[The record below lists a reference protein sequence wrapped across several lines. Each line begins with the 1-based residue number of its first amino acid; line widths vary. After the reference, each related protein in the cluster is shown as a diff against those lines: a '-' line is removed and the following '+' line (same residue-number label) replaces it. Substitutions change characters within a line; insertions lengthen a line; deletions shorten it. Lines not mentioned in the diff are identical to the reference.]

1 MKRNCLLIL
10 LIGFLCTNVFSQN
23 YDERRI
29 LFGENYQ
36 AIQKISKESESI
48 IKDSYSDVLAFANK
62 FHIFSD
68 SSLIGHG
75 IYKEVHNSFVFYR
88 FLFTDNHSY
97 GTFVFNYLQIF
108 CLAYKNKLYILG
120 SSYLHEKH
128 LIEETI
134 HATEE
139 NIYSN
144 YSIIQEK
151 SESEIIMH
159 QIKDKIETFYDYDG
173 EDDSEET
180 IKTQGEGVAYFY
192 KLSDILK
199 RIEKSDNITN
209 TIAQVKLKEYKT
221 ARCESTLIDEK
232 CPFMYTIQN
241 AFDKNPETA
250 YVEKSDDNDITISI
264 VSDTKI
270 RRVGIINGF
279 VKTPKLYASNNRIRK
294 IDINNKFFE
303 LKDIHSKDFVFFQI
317 PLSANIHIQ
326 TMELYKGTRYSDT
339 CIAEIQI
346 E

>member
-1 MKRNCLLIL
+1 MKKNCLLIL
-10 LIGFLCTNVFSQN
+10 LIGFLCMNLFSQS

-48 IKDSYSDVLAFANK
+48 IKDSYSNVLAFANK
-62 FHIFSD
+62 FHFFSD
-68 SSLIGHG
+68 SSLIEHG

-108 CLAYKNKLYILG
+108 CLAYKNKLYILDA
-120 SSYLHEKH
+120 SYLHEEQ

-134 HATEE
+134 HGSDEH
-139 NIYSN
+139 IYSN
-144 YSIIQEK
+144 YSVIQEK
-151 SESEIIMH
+151 GGLEIIMH
-159 QIKDKIETFYDYDG
+159 QTKDKTEFYADE

-180 IKTQGEGVAYFY
+180 IKVPGAGVAYFY

-199 RIEKSDNITN
+199 RIEKSDSITD
-209 TIAQVKLKEYKT
+209 TIAQVELKEYKT
-221 ARCESTLIDEK
+221 VHCNSTLIDEK

-250 YVEKSDDNDITISI
+250 YVEKSEDDEITISI
-264 VSDTKI
+264 VSDKKI
-270 RRVGIINGF
+270 KRVGTINGF
-279 VKTPKLYASNNRIRK
+279 VKIPNLYASNNRIRN
-294 IDINNKFFE
+294 IYINYKLFE
-303 LKDIHSKDFVFFQI
+303 LKDMHSKDFVFFDI
-317 PLSANIHIQ
+317 PLSSDIYIQ
-326 TMELYKGTRYSDT
+326 TVELYKGNRYSDT

>member
-48 IKDSYSDVLAFANK
+48 IKDSYSDVLAFANE
-62 FHIFSD
+62 FHFFSD
-68 SSLIGHG
+68 SSLIEHG
-75 IYKEVHNSFVFYR
+75 VYKEVYNSFVFYR

-134 HATEE
+134 HVGEE
-139 NIYSN
+139 DIYSN
-144 YSIIQEK
+144 YSVIQENGK
-151 SESEIIMH
+151 FEIIMH
-159 QIKDKIETFYDYDG
+159 QTKDKIETFYDYDG
-173 EDDSEET
+173 ESDSEET
-180 IKTQGEGVAYFY
+180 IKIPGAGVAYFY

-199 RIEKSDNITN
+199 RIEKSNSITN
-209 TIAQVKLKEYKT
+209 TIAQVELKEYKT
-221 ARCESTLIDEK
+221 VHCESTLIDEK

-250 YVEKSDDNDITISI
+250 YVEKSEDDDITISI
-264 VSDTKI
+264 VSDAKI
-270 RRVGIINGF
+270 KQVGIINGF

-303 LKDIHSKDFVFFQI
+303 LKDMHSKDFVFFQI
-317 PLSANIHIQ
+317 PLSAKIHIQ

>member
-1 MKRNCLLIL
+1 MKKHCLLIVL
-10 LIGFLCTNVFSQN
+10 LGFLCMNLFSEN

-48 IKDSYSDVLAFANK
+48 IKDSYSNVLAFANE
-62 FHIFSD
+62 FHFFSD
-68 SSLIGHG
+68 SSLIEHG
-75 IYKEVHNSFVFYR
+75 VYKEVHNSFVFYR

-97 GTFVFNYLQIF
+97 GTFVFNYLQVF

-134 HATEE
+134 HVAEE

-144 YSIIQEK
+144 YAVIQENGK
-151 SESEIIMH
+151 FEIIMH
-159 QIKDKIETFYDYDG
+159 QTKDKIETYYDYDG
-173 EDDSEET
+173 EVDSEET
-180 IKTQGEGVAYFY
+180 IKEQGEGVAYFY

-199 RIEKSDNITN
+199 SIEKNNSITD
-209 TIAQVKLKEYKT
+209 TIAQVELKEYKT
-221 ARCESTLIDEK
+221 AHCESTLIDEK

-241 AFDKNPETA
+241 AFDKNFETA
-250 YVEKSDDNDITISI
+250 YVEKSEDNDITISI

-279 VKTPKLYASNNRIRK
+279 VKTPKLYASNNRIKK
-294 IDINNKFFE
+294 IDINNKLFE
-303 LKDIHSKDFVFFQI
+303 LKDMHSKDFVFFAAFFQH
-317 PLSANIHIQ
+317 S
-326 TMELYKGTRYSDT
+326 YSNSGVV
-339 CIAEIQI
+339 
-346 E
+346 